1 MGNNNRN
8 RNNGGGGNNNR
19 QNQQQR
25 PKPKRYKGKN
35 VDPMS
40 GPVQMGR
47 YAGRLFIDMARGNFR
62 LDTDGVHFQNR
73 EFILAA
79 INEVEVRIVE
89 QQIYNTSLTYT
100 YGGSNDVNVLRLM
113 ERHRRGLD
121 AWMYVRETLIALL
134 NTGDMGL
141 IIGLMSRLP
150 DYRYCM

>member
-1 MGNNNRN
+1 MANNNRN
-8 RNNGGGGNNNR
+8 RGGGGGNR
-19 QNQQQR
+19 PQQQQR
-25 PKPKRYKGKN
+25 QKPKRYKGKN

-47 YAGRLFIDMARGNFR
+47 HAGRLFIDMARGNFR
-62 LDTDGVHFQNR
+62 MDTDGIVFQNR

-79 INEVEVRIVE
+79 INEAEVRIVE

-113 ERHRRGLD
+113 EKHRRGLEV
-121 AWMYVRETLIALL
+121 WMYVRETMIALL

-150 DYRYCM
+150 DYRYTM